1 MDKPDAQGNLAIPVG
16 QAAATPAAAHP
27 CGVHSDAGRAL
38 SVLSRDRQR
47 AERCRVLAAIHGA
60 AVLAMRAAVVPLAAP
75 GVEHSRRGHSPHR
88 SRHRR
93 KARSLGSCNGRASG
107 SVLPGSGRGIG
118 GHVHPARAHL
128 FALVMVP
135 ARSVRVAMVPP
146 ASLSGLFLCRHRGGQ
161 LRPRSWLVGNRQRAC
176 AALAAL
182 GLCRICDIPAV
193 DWSHCLGDGHRQA
206 AFCSSIWLRSRL
218 RAGLRRRRH
227 GGAGIGAALR
237 DAAAA
242 DSRQPLGE
250 RLRHVSCA
258 LRLRGLAAI
267 CHAGGGDSCHRQGCD
282 CLYRHIVHELGDN
295 CGLAQHPAWI
305 APDRQRW
312 PGAGEGLMTAMANP
326 SAMSLAFK
334 LAQRNLFH
342 DRLRLV
348 ATVVGIVFSIV
359 LVTVQLGLYFG
370 FGRMV
375 TTMIDHASGDLWIVP
390 AGAKSFED
398 PSPLDERNRFA
409 ALSVNG
415 VFDVTAVVIGFA
427 EWRLPGGGTT
437 PVFVVGSDVR
447 APGLHPWNVVAGST
461 DALAIPNTV
470 AVDQTYF
477 ERLGVKGLGETAEI
491 RDQKVEVAAITKGI
505 RSFTTTPYVF
515 TSLDRARAYTGTA
528 ANKAAFFLVHLA
540 PKANVSSVQKRLQ
553 ANLTDVEVLTQAE
566 FRERSRTFWLFDT
579 GAGAALFAGALLG
592 VIVGTVIV
600 AQTLYSSTKDH
611 INEFATL
618 RAIGSSGRYIHQVII
633 WQALLNAVIGFT
645 IAASIGYIIVDQT
658 AESALPIVMTP
669 ALTIG
674 LFALTVFMCVT
685 SAIAAIIKVMRIDP
699 AMVFTQ

>member
-1 MDKPDAQGNLAIPVG
+1 
-16 QAAATPAAAHP
+16 
-27 CGVHSDAGRAL
+27 
-38 SVLSRDRQR
+38 
-47 AERCRVLAAIHGA
+47 
-60 AVLAMRAAVVPLAAP
+60 
-75 GVEHSRRGHSPHR
+75 
-88 SRHRR
+88 
-93 KARSLGSCNGRASG
+93 
-107 SVLPGSGRGIG
+107 
-118 GHVHPARAHL
+118 
-128 FALVMVP
+128 
-135 ARSVRVAMVPP
+135 
-146 ASLSGLFLCRHRGGQ
+146 
-161 LRPRSWLVGNRQRAC
+161 
-176 AALAAL
+176 
-182 GLCRICDIPAV
+182 
-193 DWSHCLGDGHRQA
+193 
-206 AFCSSIWLRSRL
+206 
-218 RAGLRRRRH
+218 
-227 GGAGIGAALR
+227 
-237 DAAAA
+237 
-242 DSRQPLGE
+242 
-250 RLRHVSCA
+250 
-258 LRLRGLAAI
+258 
-267 CHAGGGDSCHRQGCD
+267 
-282 CLYRHIVHELGDN
+282 
-295 CGLAQHPAWI
+295 
-305 APDRQRW
+305 
-312 PGAGEGLMTAMANP
+312 MTRMANP
-326 SAMSLAFK
+326 FAMSLAFK

-375 TTMIDHASGDLWIVP
+375 TTMVDHATGDLWIIP

-447 APGLHPWNVVAGST
+447 APGLHPWNVVAGSV

-477 ERLGVKGLGETAEI
+477 ERLGVTGLGATAEI
-491 RDQKVEVAAITKGI
+491 RDQKVEVAVITKGI

-540 PKANVSSVQKRLQ
+540 PKGNVASVQERLQ

-633 WQALLNAVIGFT
+633 WQALLNAVIGFS
-645 IAASIGYIIVDQT
+645 IAASIGFIIVDQT

-669 ALTIG
+669 TLTIG
-674 LFALTVFMCVT
+674 LFALTVFMCVM